1 MGIEKNAINL
11 SCRVCFVRS
20 MSAVGQRE
28 TAALRQCIQARA
40 QLEEA
45 IAGVIKAEVQLKSNS
60 REVRYNS
67 CWPCVC
73 LMS

>member
-1 MGIEKNAINL
+1 
-11 SCRVCFVRS
+11 

-60 REVRYNS
+60 REVRDTS
-67 CWPCVC
+67 FWPCVC